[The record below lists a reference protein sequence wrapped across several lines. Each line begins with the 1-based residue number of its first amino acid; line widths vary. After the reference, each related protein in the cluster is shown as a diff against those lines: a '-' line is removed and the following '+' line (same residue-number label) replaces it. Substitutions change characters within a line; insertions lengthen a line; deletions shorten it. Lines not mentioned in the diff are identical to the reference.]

1 MGAESALSQ
10 MALSA
15 WAGAAVDELARAGV
29 KDLCLCPGSRSTPL
43 ALLAHRHPALRLWVH
58 LDERSAGF
66 FALGLAKAHRAPV
79 AVLTTSGTA
88 AANLLPAVT
97 EAWHGRVALLVLTA
111 DRPPELREVGAL
123 QTIDQV
129 RLYGSRVKWSLDLPL
144 PSAEAG
150 ALRHLRATV
159 DRAVERARR
168 VPCGPVHLN
177 FPFREPLLPGEV
189 EGHEEVWPATPQ
201 VRPLPAYEVL
211 ESMALNEVVRAV
223 TAAERGLV
231 VCGPQDDPNL
241 PLALVTAAQ
250 AAGWP
255 VLADALSGVR
265 CGRHLAPVVIDGY
278 DLFLRDPAMAEVL
291 RPDLVIR
298 LGGVPV
304 SKALLHYLD
313 VHAEV
318 PQLMVD
324 PGGAWSDPL
333 CTASMVVR
341 CDPTWLSVAL
351 IDRLSG
357 PAERGLPTGAGGW
370 LDRWRWLSGH
380 TRDTVRSMLR
390 RTEELTEPRAILE
403 LTNLMP
409 ADTNLVVGNSMPVRD
424 LDAFLPIHK
433 RPLRILGNRG
443 ASGIDG
449 VVSTGLGVA
458 AAGVGRTV
466 ILLGDVS
473 LYHDLNGLLAAK
485 RFSVNATIVVVNND
499 GGGIFSLL
507 PQATVE
513 DGFEELFGTPHGLD
527 FRHAAELYGLAYRR
541 PSDCSELRRVFSR
554 AMRSTGVTLV
564 EIRTDRKANADLHAE
579 LWHTVA
585 TSVSSGSVWSLRGKV
600 RRGRR
605 KSQMT

>member
-1 MGAESALSQ
+1 MGAESSVSQKALT
-10 MALSA
+10 A
-15 WAGAAVDELARAGV
+15 WAWAAVDELARSGV
-29 KDLCLCPGSRSTPL
+29 RHLCLCPGSRSTPL
-43 ALLAHRHPALRLWVH
+43 AVMAHRHPGVRVWVH

-66 FALGLAKAHRAPV
+66 FALGLAKSLKAPV
-79 AVLTTSGTA
+79 ALVTTSGTA

-97 EAWHGRVALLVLTA
+97 ESWHGRVPLVVMTA
-111 DRPPELREVGAL
+111 DRPPELRDVGAL

-129 RLYGSRVKWSLDLPL
+129 HLYGSRAKWSLDLPL

-168 VPCGPVHLN
+168 APHGPVHLN

-189 EGHEEVWPATPQ
+189 EEAEEDRPSTPQ
-201 VRPLPAYEVL
+201 VHSLPAYGVL
-211 ESMALNEVVRAV
+211 EPMALNEVIRAV

-255 VLADALSGVR
+255 VLADGLSGVR

-278 DLFLRDPAMAEVL
+278 DLFLREPAMAEVL

-298 LGGVPV
+298 IGGVPV
-304 SKALLHYLD
+304 SKALLRYLD

-318 PQLMVD
+318 PQLVVD

-333 CTASMVVR
+333 CTASAVVR
-341 CDPTWLSVAL
+341 CDPTWLAVAL
-351 IDRLSG
+351 IDRFSG
-357 PAERGLPTGAGGW
+357 PAERGLPAGSGGW
-370 LDRWRWLSGH
+370 VDRWRWLAGH
-380 TRDTVRSMLR
+380 TRDTVKGLLKRS
-390 RTEELTEPRAILE
+390 EELSEPRAILE
-403 LTNLMP
+403 LTALLP
-409 ADTNLVVGNSMPVRD
+409 AHTNLVVGNSMPVRD
-424 LDAFLPIHK
+424 LDAFLPVHK
-433 RPLRILGNRG
+433 RPLRVLANRG

-458 AAGVGRTV
+458 ASGHGRTV
-466 ILLGDVS
+466 ILLGDIS

-485 RFSVNATIVVVNND
+485 RFGLDATIVVLNND

-507 PQATVE
+507 PQADVE

-527 FRHAAELYGLAYRR
+527 FAHAAELYGLTYRR
-541 PSDCSELRRVFSR
+541 PENWSEVRRMFSR
-554 AMRSTGVTLV
+554 ALRSTGVTLL
-564 EIRTDRKANADLHAE
+564 EIRTDRTRNAE
-579 LWHTVA
+579 LHNEIWHTVA
-585 TSVSSGSVWSLRGKV
+585 TSVSSGSVWSWRGKV

-605 KSQMT
+605 KSTMT